1 MRLRPSIVLC
11 LVLIAFIL
19 GAVVARAQSTA
30 VRIARVVV
38 GAMVLIAWA
47 GLASQRVSA
56 QAKDATA
63 RMEKLGEGVYAI
75 LHDHATLDWPSE
87 TMQWPHSNVGV
98 IIGEDG
104 VLVVDSDYLPS
115 RARADIALIRTV
127 TNKPVKYLV
136 NTHWHGDHTHGNGV
150 YRRTFPN
157 LTIVGARENGHFIS
171 INQARYAS
179 AVLAPASAQRKTL
192 AVLEPIYASGKDT
205 SGRVLSAGE
214 RQRLG
219 AILTNLRFELV
230 DIANVEV
237 APPTMLFDRELELD
251 LGKRRVILHDWGRAN
266 SPADVT
272 AYVPD
277 AEVLF
282 TGDIMVSPVPFTGG
296 SYPTLWIDV
305 LKRIEAIPVKAMV
318 PGHGL
323 VQHDHSYTRRLRELM
338 ETSTWRMDSMLRAG
352 TGRDSAQKYLNVED
366 LRANFVKPGD
376 AEAVVLWD
384 DMIKGQLP
392 ERVGRC
398 VVGYDC

>member
-1 MRLRPSIVLC
+1 M
-11 LVLIAFIL
+11 LVAFIL
-19 GAVVARAQSTA
+19 GAVAARAQSTRS
-30 VRIARVVV
+30 V
-38 GAMVLIAWA
+38 
-47 GLASQRVSA
+47 

-98 IIGEDG
+98 IIGDDG

-150 YRRTFPN
+150 YRKTFPN

-171 INQARYAS
+171 VNQARYAS
-179 AVLAPASAQRKTL
+179 AVLAPTSAQRKTL

-205 SGRVLSAGE
+205 SGRMLSAGE

-237 APPTMLFDRELELD
+237 APPTMLFDRELDLD
-251 LGKRRVILHDWGRAN
+251 LGKRHVILHDWGRAN

-282 TGDIMVSPVPFTGG
+282 TGDIMVYPVPFTGA

-305 LKRIEAIPVKAMV
+305 LKHIESIPVKAMV

-323 VQHDHSYTRRLRELM
+323 VQHDHSYTRLLRELM

-366 LRANFVKPGD
+366 LRSKFVKPGD

>member
-1 MRLRPSIVLC
+1 
-11 LVLIAFIL
+11 
-19 GAVVARAQSTA
+19 
-30 VRIARVVV
+30 
-38 GAMVLIAWA
+38 MVLISWA
-47 GLASQRVSA
+47 GLAPTRAAA

-63 RMEKLGEGVYAI
+63 HMEKLGDGVYAI
-75 LHDHATLDWPSE
+75 LHEHATLDWPSE

-98 IIGEDG
+98 IVGDDG

-115 RARADIALIRTV
+115 RARADIALLRTV
-127 TNKPVKYLV
+127 TSKPVKYLV

-150 YRRTFPN
+150 YRKTFPG

-171 INQARYAS
+171 VNQARYAS
-179 AVLAPASAQRKTL
+179 AVLAPTSAQRKTL

-205 SGRVLSAGE
+205 SGRILSADE
-214 RQRLG
+214 RKRLG
-219 AILTNLRFELV
+219 AILTDLRFELA
-230 DIANVEV
+230 DIVNIEV
-237 APPTMLFDRELELD
+237 APPTMLFDNELD
-251 LGKRRVILHDWGRAN
+251 LDLGNRHVVLHDWGRAN

-277 AEVLF
+277 AQVLF
-282 TGDIMVSPVPFTGG
+282 TGDIMVYPVPFTGG
-296 SYPTLWIDV
+296 SYPTHWIDV
-305 LKRIEAIPVKAMV
+305 LAHIEQIRVRSMV

-323 VQHDHSYTRRLRELM
+323 VQHDHTYTRLLRELM

-352 TGRDSAQKYLNVED
+352 TGRDSAQKYLSVDD
-366 LRANFVKPGD
+366 LRDKFVKRGD
-376 AEAVVLWD
+376 TEAAVLWD

>member
-1 MRLRPSIVLC
+1 MRLWHI
-11 LVLIAFIL
+11 LVLLVNAVALVLRAAF
-19 GAVVARAQSTA
+19 
-30 VRIARVVV
+30 

-47 GLASQRVSA
+47 GLAPQRASA

-63 RMEKLGEGVYAI
+63 RMEKVGDGVYAI

-98 IIGEDG
+98 IIGDSA

-150 YRRTFPN
+150 YRKTFPN
-157 LTIVGARENGHFIS
+157 LTIVGARENAQFIS
-171 INQARYAS
+171 LNQARYPKS
-179 AVLAPASAQRKTL
+179 AVATGSSQRQTL

-205 SGRVLSAGE
+205 SGRILSASE
-214 RQRLG
+214 KQRLG
-219 AILTNLRFELV
+219 AILTNLRFELT
-230 DIANVEV
+230 DLANVEV
-237 APPTMLFDRELELD
+237 APPTLLFDDELELD
-251 LGKRRVILHDWGRAN
+251 LGKRHVVLHDWGRAN

-277 AEVLF
+277 AQVLF
-282 TGDIMVSPVPFTGG
+282 TGDIMVYPVPFTGA

-305 LKRIEAIPVKAMV
+305 LKRIEQLPVKAMV

-323 VQHDHSYTRRLRELM
+323 VQHDHSYTRLLRELM
-338 ETSTWRMDSMLRAG
+338 VTATSRMDSMYRTG
-352 TGRDSAQKYLNVED
+352 TTRDSAQKYLNVED
-366 LRANFVKPGD
+366 LRSKFVKPGD
-376 AEAVVLWD
+376 AEAVALWE

-398 VVGYDC
+398 VVGYNC